1 VRRVTAFISKVC
13 GKAETDDVMSAAV
26 EFESGVLGY
35 LGAAYITPVRK
46 SMQING
52 TEGVI
57 MLDQQGG
64 ALYYQEKGTQKLV
77 RQEGLPDD
85 ETQKRDVCF
94 EEMDEFACCIQEGG
108 RPETAG
114 EEGLAAWAVMEAII
128 RSAKSGLPV
137 EIKDLLEES
146 IQ

>member
-1 VRRVTAFISKVC
+1 
-13 GKAETDDVMSAAV
+13 
-26 EFESGVLGY
+26 
-35 LGAAYITPVRK
+35 
-46 SMQING
+46 
-52 TEGVI
+52 
-57 MLDQQGG
+57 
-64 ALYYQEKGTQKLV
+64 LYYQEKGTQKLV

>member
-1 VRRVTAFISKVC
+1 
-13 GKAETDDVMSAAV
+13 
-26 EFESGVLGY
+26 
-35 LGAAYITPVRK
+35 
-46 SMQING
+46 
-52 TEGVI
+52 

-77 RQEGLPDD
+77 RQEGFPDHV
-85 ETQKRDVCF
+85 TQRNDVCF
-94 EEMDEFACCIQEGG
+94 EEMDEVASCIQEGG

-137 EIKDLLEES
+137 EMKEVLKS
-146 IQ
+146 